1 MWRHCA
7 PAELGGSLLSADIRL
22 VIGTRPEAIKL
33 APVARALAA
42 RDARPSLILTGQHAD
57 LDPADHGLGAYS
69 ATRLHCPGVPDPHAH
84 VKQVTEAVLMQ
95 LRTRPDLLVVQG
107 DTSSALGGALAGFA
121 SAVPVAHVEAGL
133 RSHDWAMPWPEEEY
147 RTAIDAN
154 ADLLFAPTAL
164 AAANLRREGVPGAI
178 YVTGNTGIDAII
190 KTRSELR
197 PAGVRDRARPRLL
210 VTCHRRE
217 NWGDGLGSV
226 AVALRRLAIEGIAR
240 VDVVLHPNPH
250 VSRAIER
257 LLGGCFGITLL
268 VPCSQRELVARMR
281 DCDLMLSDSG
291 GVQEEAPALGV
302 PLLVLRE
309 KTERPEAL
317 WSGNMRLVG
326 TNTGQILAAVRGL
339 LGDPVALAAMA
350 EPCLPYG
357 DGRAGYR
364 IAALIEHWLVDRAA
378 ELSPGARAGM
388 NGVRGNRS
396 EPTPN

>member
-1 MWRHCA
+1 LRRQNE
-7 PAELGGSLLSADIRL
+7 PAELGGPLQSADIRL

-57 LDPADHGLGAYS
+57 LDPAEHGLGAYA
-69 ATRLHCPGVPDPHAH
+69 ATRLHCPGAENPHSH
-84 VKQVTEAVLMQ
+84 VRTVTAAVLAQ
-95 LRTRPDLLVVQG
+95 LRKRPDLLVVQG
-107 DTSSALGGALAGFA
+107 DTSSALGGALAGFTA
-121 SAVPVAHVEAGL
+121 GIPVAHVEAGL
-133 RSHDWAMPWPEEEY
+133 RSHDTAMPWPEEEY

-164 AAANLRREGVPGAI
+164 AAANLRNEGVPGAI
-178 YVTGNTGIDAII
+178 FVTGNTGIDAVL
-190 KTRSELR
+190 KTKSELA
-197 PAGVRDRARPRLL
+197 PPGLRDRGVPRLL

-217 NWGDGLGSV
+217 NWGEGLSSV
-226 AVALRRLAIEGIAR
+226 ASALRQLAAEGAARIE
-240 VDVVLHPNPH
+240 VLLHPNPH
-250 VSRAIER
+250 VSQKIER
-257 LLGGCFGITLL
+257 LLGGCPGIELL
-268 VPCSQRELVARMR
+268 PPCSQRKLVGRMR

-326 TNTGQILAAVRGL
+326 SDTSQILDTVRGL
-339 LGDPVALAAMA
+339 LGDPVALAAMSK
-350 EPCLPYG
+350 PCLPYG

-364 IAALIEHWLVDRAA
+364 IAALIEEWLIGR
-378 ELSPGARAGM
+378 SAG
-388 NGVRGNRS
+388 VSTERQSRINRRS
-396 EPTPN
+396 S